1 MSVLLEI
8 QRKHSFEKLVANQ
21 VKSPEESYDF
31 SILDYSHS
39 ASCEGNKTFEGADSS
54 QNEEED
60 SFSSYV
66 EYGSRTPSGFDF
78 FEHPIIN
85 LEYMNCSN
93 YSDYEPCFIE
103 TPIVRSF
110 SRSSCQ
116 SLGTEPSLSFEPL
129 EYSCDTV
136 DGFFFDEDFEND
148 DDGDVNENNDQ
159 QQHKSIEFNANNGKK
174 KEVKK
179 IKIAAV
185 ENQNKELKI
194 NNLVMEENENKE
206 EENVNFHTKF
216 DENELKLKTLIPINT
231 AVDLIDNTN
240 NKKLRNTQIQIVV
253 KPGNGEDNNISLST
267 KNSMVEKSEP
277 PKTLPL
283 GENNQKNMQ
292 NSKEGVLFNDA
303 KINIMPVIQ
312 KKKFKIKRSKIES
325 SKLVVEK
332 TKPMTFPAA
341 VEINNN
347 NHSSSKN
354 NNSVKIDE
362 VSGTTVSEKTC
373 TKIFHRRPLVAPF
386 RQPKVSG
393 LTGSYWTR
401 ILQFCTAEDVANFCC
416 VSRRARLFG
425 KCQPQWQHSYELYCF
440 LNANTGTKTIHR
452 NRKRR
457 SQQCDVWAQ
466 VCVIGPA
473 KCGKT
478 CFVQRFG
485 QNKFRNTRFSAR
497 AHEIK
502 ETPTRQKRHRVVNV
516 DGLVMRLSLWDTPSF
531 RNKRLNKFREV
542 LVGQTFHSIFLCFDS
557 SDPYSIK
564 HTMAMIRTLKPLLQ
578 QETQEVFIVGLKGDS
593 ARDVA
598 EEKRDLLKLAKSFGQ
613 NQVYYTSSKTGAGVF
628 SLIKSC
634 AESLAKKQYYTPPQD
649 KKHCIVM

>member
-1 MSVLLEI
+1 MSISLEI
-8 QRKHSFEKLVANQ
+8 QSQDSFEKLDANE
-21 VKSPEESYDF
+21 VKSPEGSYDF
-31 SILDYSHS
+31 SVLEYSHS
-39 ASCEGNKTFEGADSS
+39 ASCFGGKNKTFDGGDDSSS

-66 EYGSRTPSGFDF
+66 EYGSRTPSGFDY

-85 LEYMNCSN
+85 LEYMNCTD

-103 TPIVRSF
+103 TPVVRSF

-116 SLGTEPSLSFEPL
+116 SLGTEPSYSFEPI
-129 EYSCDTV
+129 EYSCDEV
-136 DGFFFDEDFEND
+136 DGIFSLDDEDFENHHYQIHDND
-148 DDGDVNENNDQ
+148 DDADVNEKKQ
-159 QQHKSIEFNANNGKK
+159 QQQSIIGFKK
-174 KEVKK
+174 KETTQN
-179 IKIAAV
+179 IQISI
-185 ENQNKELKI
+185 ENQKHESI
-194 NNLVMEENENKE
+194 VMEEEEKNEEQNKI
-206 EENVNFHTKF
+206 FHTKI
-216 DENELKLKTLIPINT
+216 DENKLLKNSKTDLTNSNN
-231 AVDLIDNTN
+231 DLIK
-240 NKKLRNTQIQIVV
+240 NKQIQIVV
-253 KPGNGEDNNISLST
+253 SPGDDGDNDNSSLSA
-267 KNSMVEKSEP
+267 KNSIIENSA

-283 GENNQKNMQ
+283 GENNQKNIQ
-292 NSKEGVLFNDA
+292 TQKECVRFNDA
-303 KINIMPVIQ
+303 QVNITPVIQ
-312 KKKFKIKRSKIES
+312 KKKFKIKVEEVIYKKKRKFRRSKIKS

-332 TKPMTFPAA
+332 PKQKKISAI
-341 VEINNN
+341 EINNN

-354 NNSVKIDE
+354 SNIVNIDE
-362 VSGTTVSEKTC
+362 DSGITPSGKIC

-393 LTGSYWTR
+393 LTGSYWTH
-401 ILQFCTAEDVANFCC
+401 ILQFCTAEDIANFSG

-440 LNANTGTKTIHR
+440 LNANTGPKAIR
-452 NRKRR
+452 RSRKRR

-497 AHEIK
+497 AH
-502 ETPTRQKRHRVVNV
+502 HRVVNV
-516 DGLVMRLSLWDTPSF
+516 DGLKMRLSLWDTPAF
-531 RNKRLNKFREV
+531 RNKRIKKFREV

-564 HTMAMIRTLKPLLQ
+564 HTMSMIRTLKPLLQ
-578 QETQEVFIVGLKGDS
+578 PENQEIFIVGLKGDS

-598 EEKRDLLKLAKSFGQ
+598 EEKRDLSQFAKSFGQ
-613 NQVYYTSSKTGAGVF
+613 NQVYYTSSKTGTGVF

-634 AESLAKKQYYTPPQD
+634 AESLAKKQYYSPPQD
-649 KKHCIVM
+649 KKNCILM